1 MRGGGGKGRE
11 RHQETERGRE
21 KEMEATGVFYDDDK
35 PQISDDFTAKTRSA
49 AAAGEAAGKRGELSS
64 LGRRVQ
70 YQKNFKYCQQKQQRE
85 RAWHFQ
91 LIKVLRL
98 QLTESFDPDG
108 AA

>member
-1 MRGGGGKGRE
+1 MR
-11 RHQETERGRE
+11 
-21 KEMEATGVFYDDDK
+21 ATGVFYDDDK

-49 AAAGEAAGKRGELSS
+49 AAGEAAGKRGELSS
-64 LGRRVQ
+64 WGGGGGGGWQ
-70 YQKNFKYCQQKQQRE
+70 YQKNFKYCQQKQQRERE